1 MTRDFLGLSQIFDAP
16 PLDERSVHGL
26 MKQSGATD
34 PDIIHALNTEL
45 QASAERA
52 LSSACNLSII
62 STVMIVLL
70 VFSAIGIVFVPFF
83 LLSYVAAG
91 VLFWWGRR
99 RRHIVS
105 RGVQRYCMEVGVRY
119 PVN

>member
-1 MTRDFLGLSQIFDAP
+1 MPHDYFGLTYIFDAP

-26 MKQSGATD
+26 LKQSGATD
-34 PDIIHALNTEL
+34 PDIIYALKTEL

-52 LSSACNLSII
+52 LSSARNLSII
-62 STVMIVLL
+62 STVVIVWL
-70 VFSAIGIVFVPFF
+70 VFSAIGIIFVPFF

-91 VLFWWGRR
+91 VLFWWGRK
-99 RRHIVS
+99 RRHIVA
-105 RGVQRYCMEVGVRY
+105 RGVQRYCTEIGVRY